1 MSVYVGIDVHRKRSQ
16 VAVVTQDGTVE
27 LNKNVVNGSEPML
40 RLIGGLP
47 AGTPVAFEAAFG
59 WGWLVELLEDYGFDP
74 HLVHPLR
81 CKAIASA
88 RLKNDKVDAAI
99 LAQLLRADLLPE
111 AWIAPPAVRQL
122 RAQLRHR
129 ASLVRLGTQLQNR
142 IHAVAADHGYDRA
155 GSYWTGPGRGWL
167 AELDLPAVSRE
178 IVTDSLVFLDAL
190 APVIERLDGELHQHA
205 KADPRVKVL
214 RTLPG
219 VGEFTALIMLAEIG
233 DITRFPSARKLASWA
248 GLTPTVRGS
257 DLTVRHGHISKQGSA
272 WLRWVLNQAA
282 QTAKR
287 SPEFAAT
294 YAAIAKRRGT
304 KIATIA
310 IARKLLTRACH
321 LLAGAQAPGP
331 PATLPPHHPKPGGSP
346 SPRARSLRGMSRPP
360 AALDHLTEQPG
371 SPNTWSWRRPDHT
384 ARRRMGA
391 CETTPPATP
400 GTTPRPSKASTK
412 GPLPRL
418 P

>member
-16 VAVVTQDGTVE
+16 VAVVTGDGQVQ
-27 LNKNVVNGSEPML
+27 LNRNVVNGREPIL
-40 RLIGGLP
+40 KLIGELP
-47 AGTPVAFEAAFG
+47 AGTPVAFEAAYG

-111 AWIAPPAVRQL
+111 AWIAPPQVRQL
-122 RAQLRHR
+122 RALLPHR
-129 ASLVRLGTQLQNR
+129 VSLVRLGTQLQNR

-167 AELDLPAVSRE
+167 AELELPPVSRE
-178 IVTDSLVFLDAL
+178 IITDSLASLDAL
-190 APVIERLDGELHQHA
+190 AVTIDRLDGEVRARA
-205 KADPRVKVL
+205 KADPRVKIL
-214 RTLPG
+214 TALPG
-219 VGEFTALIMLAEIG
+219 IGQFTALVMLAEIG
-233 DITRFPSARKLASWA
+233 DITRFSSARKLASWA
-248 GLTPTVRGS
+248 GLTPAVRGS

-287 SPEFAAT
+287 SPEFAGT
-294 YAAIAKRRGT
+294 YAAIASRRGK

-310 IARKLLTRACH
+310 IARKLLTRAYH
-321 LLAGAQAPGP
+321 LLADDQAVRASATAT
-331 PATLPPHHPKPGGSP
+331 PATTAKYTASTHPQTARVTK
-346 SPRARSLRGMSRPP
+346 PRARSLVRHEP
-360 AALDHLTEQPG
+360 A
-371 SPNTWSWRRPDHT
+371 
-384 ARRRMGA
+384 
-391 CETTPPATP
+391 
-400 GTTPRPSKASTK
+400 PRPRSII
-412 GPLPRL
+412 
-418 P
+418 